1 LSYPVNL
8 DICGKICVVIGGG
21 HVAFRKITG
30 LLNAGG
36 KVIVIAP
43 EVCDDIKKLSENHK
57 IEWWKQKYFSG
68 CLPEG
73 LILIAAANDEKINE
87 QAANEA
93 AKKHMLVNVVNKK
106 ITGINTFN
114 VPSVIRKKNFMLTI
128 STEGLSPAFSKYI
141 RQKLET
147 QFNDNFAEWLF
158 KLSKIRDEVKN
169 IIKDANIREEFWQN
183 VMSDENYYLVQ
194 NGELE
199 KAEVNIK
206 NVLDGYRCKSQNCT
220 D

>member
-1 LSYPVNL
+1 MSYPVNL
-8 DICGKICVVIGGG
+8 DIYDKICVVLGGG

-30 LLNAGG
+30 LLNANA

-43 EVCDDIKKLSENHK
+43 EVCDDIKKIVDDNK
-57 IEWWKQKYFSG
+57 IEWRQQKYFSG

-73 LILIAAANDEKINE
+73 LIFIAAANDEKINE
-87 QAANEA
+87 LAANEA

-106 ITGINTFN
+106 ITGVNTFD
-114 VPSVIRKKNFMLTI
+114 VPSVIRKKNLMLTI
-128 STEGLSPAFSKYI
+128 STEGLSPALSKFI
-141 RQKLET
+141 RQKLEK

-158 KLSKIRDEVKN
+158 RLSKIRDEVKN
-169 IIKDANIREEFWQN
+169 IIKNANTREEFWRN
-183 VMSDENYYLVQ
+183 VMSDENFYLVQ
-194 NGELE
+194 NGEIE

>member
-1 LSYPVNL
+1 MSYPVNL
-8 DICGKICVVIGGG
+8 DIYDKICVVIGGG

-30 LLNAGG
+30 LLNSGG

-43 EVCDDIKKLSENHK
+43 EVCDDIKKLSEDNK
-57 IEWWKQKYFSG
+57 VEWRQQKYFSG

-73 LILIAAANDEKINE
+73 LILIAATNDEKINE
-87 QAANEA
+87 LAANEA
-93 AKKHMLVNVVNKK
+93 AKNHMLVNIVNKK
-106 ITGINTFN
+106 ITGINAFD
-114 VPSVIRKKNFMLTI
+114 VPSVIRKKNLMLTI
-128 STEGLSPAFSKYI
+128 STEGLSPALSKCI

-169 IIKDANIREEFWQN
+169 IIKDANAREKFWRN